1 MIRSL
6 LRTGRILALLAVTI
20 LTALPLA
27 SAPQAAVA
35 PPEQPP
41 AAASEPVKASPAAEL
56 IDINSATLEELMT
69 LPGIADVYA
78 KKIVAGRP
86 YKTKFELVTR
96 RIIPRSTYS
105 KIREMV
111 IAKQK

>member
-1 MIRSL
+1 MWRIFLFVWNSGDL
-6 LRTGRILALLAVTI
+6 LRP
-20 LTALPLA
+20 LPRVKTCD
-27 SAPQAAVA
+27 Q
-35 PPEQPP
+35 
-41 AAASEPVKASPAAEL
+41 AAASEPAKASPAAEL
-56 IDINSATLEELMT
+56 IDINSATLEELIT

-86 YKTKFELVTR
+86 YKSKFELVTR

>member
-6 LRTGRILALLAVTI
+6 LRTGRILALLVVAV

-27 SAPQAAVA
+27 AAPQATAA
-35 PPEQPP
+35 PPEQTP
-41 AAASEPVKASPAAEL
+41 AATPEPAKASPAVEL
-56 IDINSATLEELMT
+56 VDINSATVEELMT
-69 LPGIADVYA
+69 LPGIADLYA

-111 IAKQK
+111 VAKQK

>member
-1 MIRSL
+1 MIRFL
-6 LRTGRILALLAVTI
+6 LRTGRILALLAVAI

-27 SAPQAAVA
+27 SAAQAAAA

-41 AAASEPVKASPAAEL
+41 AAAPEPAKASPAAEL
-56 IDINSATLEELMT
+56 IDINSATLEELIT

-78 KKIVAGRP
+78 RKIVASRP